1 VARIFFDLRNAG
13 EDLQRRFGRLHLEL
27 APGESAPDDSP
38 PMDVLETEAGIEI
51 VLDLPGIEPQ
61 AVTVTYRD
69 GVVRIAGNKRP
80 TRCQGGQAAFH
91 LAERSF
97 GRFERAVELGG
108 AFDASRAG
116 ATLLAGELRI
126 VLPPI
131 EERRGQQ
138 IRIRVDT
145 P

>member
-13 EDLQRRFGRLHLEL
+13 EDLQRRLGRLNLEL
-27 APGESAPDDSP
+27 APGESAPADTP

-51 VLDLPGIEPQ
+51 VVDRPGIEPQ

-69 GVVRIAGNKRP
+69 GVVLVAGNKRP
-80 TRCQGGQAAFH
+80 TRCQAGQAAFH
-91 LAERSF
+91 LAERGF
-97 GRFERAVELGG
+97 GRFARAVKLGG
-108 AFDASRAG
+108 AFDASRAQ
-116 ATLLAGELRI
+116 ATLIAGELRI
-126 VLPPI
+126 VVPPI
-131 EERRGQQ
+131 EERRGQE